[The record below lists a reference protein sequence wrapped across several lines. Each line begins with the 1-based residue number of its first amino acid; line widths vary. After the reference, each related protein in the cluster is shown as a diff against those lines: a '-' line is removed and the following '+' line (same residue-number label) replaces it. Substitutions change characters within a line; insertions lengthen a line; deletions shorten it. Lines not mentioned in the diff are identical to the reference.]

1 MIKDLI
7 KLSQNLKALGHIKQA
22 NVIEGVITKVHGKG
36 PEEPVEADDQAVCV
50 HCDESHHMGDDH
62 QCAEESG
69 SKHSDSYMAKPQLN
83 KIQEYAK
90 KLHDE
95 LEDGEQLDDWME
107 SHIAKM
113 DQMIGDVYHKYSY
126 KNKKE
131 LMENPSLVIANR
143 KKKS

>member
-36 PEEPVEADDQAVCV
+36 PEEPVESDDQAVCV
-50 HCDESHHMGDDH
+50 HCDESHHMDDDH

-126 KNKKE
+126 
-131 LMENPSLVIANR
+131 R
-143 KKKS
+143 KSYH